1 MKPGTANALSPLAVF
16 AAMVLALS
24 VLFVVA
30 NCKKRLPPPA
40 PVAKLVP
47 GPAPQEEPPV
57 IMPPAPAPTQGST
70 PVRVLAQA
78 SPIAASPIAS
88 PSPPVKGAQPGHE
101 PETKVVGR
109 AVGLQADRWY
119 AAKIKPVWRDS
130 INKAVMLY
138 ERTQERYKTVE
149 RKRSD
154 GVPAPI
160 IFCLHMRESDNS
172 FRAHLHEGS
181 SLQHRT
187 RYVPKGRLPAPKEPP
202 YQWEVSAEDAVY
214 VADKLQGQ
222 WKDLKWSIDR
232 IESYNG
238 LGYRKLGV
246 PSPYLWSGTDIYKSG
261 KYVSDG
267 RFNRDAV
274 DQQLGIVAVLK
285 RMKERGIEI
294 AFAP

>member
-70 PVRVLAQA
+70 PVRVLAQV
-78 SPIAASPIAS
+78 SPVAASPIAS

-149 RKRSD
+149 KSGAMAFLRRSSSVFTCESPITHSGRTFMKD
-154 GVPAPI
+154 RVFNIERATCQRVDYPLQRSRLINGKSAP
-160 IFCLHMRESDNS
+160 
-172 FRAHLHEGS
+172 
-181 SLQHRT
+181 RT
-187 RYVPKGRLPAPKEPP
+187 RYTSLTNCKA
-202 YQWEVSAEDAVY
+202 
-214 VADKLQGQ
+214 
-222 WKDLKWSIDR
+222 
-232 IESYNG
+232 
-238 LGYRKLGV
+238 
-246 PSPYLWSGTDIYKSG
+246 SG
-261 KYVSDG
+261 K
-267 RFNRDAV
+267 
-274 DQQLGIVAVLK
+274 I
-285 RMKERGIEI
+285 
-294 AFAP
+294 